1 MVLGG
6 AGFAFHMGLVPN
18 PFGGSSNTWASGY
31 SSNFVSTGTYS
42 AAPAPSEGP
51 TALAGQQMAQPMLQ
65 PQQQMAPQAGAAS
78 L

>member
-1 MVLGG
+1 MVIGG
-6 AGFAFHMGLVPN
+6 AGFAFHMGFLK
-18 PFGGSSNTWASGY
+18 FGGSSNTWASGY
-31 SSNFVSTGTYS
+31 SSNFVSTSTFS

>member
-6 AGFAFHMGLVPN
+6 AGFAFHMGLLK
-18 PFGGSSNTWASGY
+18 FGSSSNTWASGY

-51 TALAGQQMAQPMLQ
+51 TALAGQQMA
-65 PQQQMAPQAGAAS
+65 PQAGAAS